1 MNQRR
6 KNGKC
11 GHGCWSDSLGYVC
24 LGLPRTERRGK
35 FSRFRIQN
43 TDRCEKSRRLL
54 LTIEDVRTGFVGV
67 NTRNTKIPLLDSRF
81 FPCDTLYYV
90 TLHLNIPVTML
101 RYHP

>member
-11 GHGCWSDSLGYVC
+11 GRGCWSDSLGYVC
-24 LGLPRTERRGK
+24 LGLPRTEKHGK

-43 TDRCEKSRRLL
+43 TGRCEKSPRLL
-54 LTIEDVRTGFVGV
+54 LTIEYFRTGFGRV
-67 NTRNTKIPLLDSRF
+67 NAGNREILLLDSSF
-81 FPCDTLYYV
+81 FSCDNLYHV
-90 TLHLNIPVTML
+90 TLHLNNPVVMS